1 MLDVQIIINC
11 TLNIDFL
18 SDHMESVD
26 LILRG
31 PQIINRELSRCQMA
45 RPNNK
50 RKKFVLGEQ

>member
-1 MLDVQIIINC
+1 MMDVQIIINC

-31 PQIINRELSRCQMA
+31 PQLIENFQRVRWQGQIIKNR
-45 RPNNK
+45 
-50 RKKFVLGEQ
+50 F